1 MLGIFLMAMDGTIVA
16 STYAAIGSEFHR
28 LENTSW
34 IATGYL
40 LTQTSFQYVCSALMI
55 ASTHR
60 TFALQDPCAERST
73 RSPPPSDN
81 RA

>member
-1 MLGIFLMAMDGTIVA
+1 MLSIFLMAMDGTIVA

-40 LTQTSFQYVCSALMI
+40 LTQTSFQCVSSAQFMTY
-55 ASTHR
+55 AYSQ
-60 TFALQDPCAERST
+60 FARPLCGKVAPPAT
-73 RSPPPSDN
+73 RLYS
-81 RA
+81 RI

>member
-1 MLGIFLMAMDGTIVA
+1 MVAPILGALFGGTIYDLFLYSGETPINSLMLSIFLMATDATIVA

-40 LTQTSFQYVCSALMI
+40 LTQTSFQ
-55 ASTHR
+55 
-60 TFALQDPCAERST
+60 
-73 RSPPPSDN
+73 
-81 RA
+81 

>member
-1 MLGIFLMAMDGTIVA
+1 MLSIFLMATDATIVA

-40 LTQTSFQYVCSALMI
+40 LTQTSFQ
-55 ASTHR
+55 
-60 TFALQDPCAERST
+60 
-73 RSPPPSDN
+73 
-81 RA
+81 